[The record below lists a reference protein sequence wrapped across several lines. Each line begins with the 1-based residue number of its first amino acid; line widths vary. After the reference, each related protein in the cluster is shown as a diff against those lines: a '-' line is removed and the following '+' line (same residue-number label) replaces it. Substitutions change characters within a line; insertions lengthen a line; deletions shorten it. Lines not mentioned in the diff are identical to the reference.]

1 MIGITV
7 NGETQTLEESVT
19 ILSLLEAHGLRREM
33 VVVERNGEIVP
44 RDRFEQVVVEHDDVL
59 EIVQMMAGG

>member
-1 MIGITV
+1 MQLIV
-7 NGETQTLEESVT
+7 NGEVRETAENLTLGAFLALCALPSK
-19 ILSLLEAHGLRREM
+19 M

-44 RDRFEQVVVEHDDVL
+44 RETYGVLKLTDGDVL